1 MPAWKRAILSKQRER
16 SRSQLQRKATHYYDR
31 DGRKV
36 ALPAQNDD
44 DDDDD
49 DDDRRRGGKKGRKH
63 KSEKDKRKGK
73 GSKDSSDQR
82 KRRDD
87 QKGRKKSTAD
97 KKKKGPTNVDD
108 FDEDDSSSTETSSSD
123 SSSSDSEESTQKNLT
138 SEEAMKMLG
147 TKWALGGEDDIE
159 DLDERIKTQQVEIQR
174 ELSKLTQLQRSSG
187 MKALP
192 SLQQKVLQSDLQKL
206 QAIQGKLKENP
217 GVRELQMLLVGH
229 QMLLCEHVKEIQ
241 ESLTQFQQ
249 PPPAN
254 DNGLHIPDELKPR
267 MSPATSASH
276 LPLPTNAPPPPA
288 PAPAP
293 APPPS
298 APAPPPPPA
307 PAQVNVPPP
316 YNNPM
321 LALAEQSQVNQMLQ
335 TELLMAAEQAR
346 RQQLTQ
352 QLLAQRRQQ
361 QLMAAAQ
368 LSSAGFGGMGMS
380 AFSPLTPS
388 FPLL

>member
-82 KRRDD
+82 KGRDV

-108 FDEDDSSSTETSSSD
+108 FDEDDSSSSETSSSD
-123 SSSSDSEESTQKNLT
+123 SSSDSEESGQKNLT

-159 DLDERIKTQQVEIQR
+159 DLDERIKTQQLEIQR
-174 ELSKLTQLQRSSG
+174 ELSNLTQLQRSSG

-249 PPPAN
+249 PPAN

-276 LPLPTNAPPPPA
+276 LPLPTNAPPP
-288 PAPAP
+288 APAP

-298 APAPPPPPA
+298 APAPAPA
-307 PAQVNVPPP
+307 PTQVNVPPP

-321 LALAEQSQVNQMLQ
+321 LAMAEQSQVNQMLQ